1 MTEGTEPEMTV
12 EAFWVWALAHY
23 DGKECQQL
31 LLRLQKEGDLIIL
44 EALYACWLAQVG
56 KPWFAGDFA
65 KMRGL
70 TESWIDEVVLPLRAT
85 REKWKPDPDQRHQR
99 ESLLKLEVEAERH
112 LAGLMWIATAECRSS
127 LEFTSGPCGYETL
140 RELMVANLS
149 VLPPFCRGKYV
160 SEGAHL
166 VALLCE
172 ST

>member
-23 DGKECQQL
+23 DGRECQQL
-31 LLRLQKEGDLIIL
+31 LLRLQKEGDLVIL

-56 KPWFAGDFA
+56 RPWFAGDFA

-85 REKWKPDPDQRHQR
+85 REKWKPDPEQQHQR
-99 ESLLKLEVEAERH
+99 KSLLKLEVEAERH
-112 LAGLMWIATAECRSS
+112 LAGLMWIATSECRASS
-127 LEFTSGPCGYETL
+127 EFGSGLHGHEAL
-140 RELMVANLS
+140 RGLMVANLS

>member
-112 LAGLMWIATAECRSS
+112 LAGLMWIATSECRASS
-127 LEFTSGPCGYETL
+127 EFGSGLHGHEAL
-140 RELMVANLS
+140 RGLMVENLS

>member
-23 DGKECQQL
+23 DGRECQQL
-31 LLRLQKEGDLIIL
+31 LLRLQKEGDLVIL

-56 KPWFAGDFA
+56 RPWFAGDFA

-112 LAGLMWIATAECRSS
+112 LAGLMWIATSECRASS
-127 LEFTSGPCGYETL
+127 EFGSGLHGHEAL
-140 RELMVANLS
+140 RGLMVENLS

-160 SEGAHL
+160 SERAHL